1 MPKKN
6 ARPQAARHHRKK
18 KNPELTEQQVKHAL
32 VDKAGVTIEELS
44 ETIARRKAPQPA
56 PNPN

>member
-6 ARPQAARHHRKK
+6 ARPQAARPRRKK

-32 VDKAGVTIEELS
+32 VDQAGVTIEELS